1 MSILF
6 PNTNIGISFNS
17 LSSSKVCNSFL
28 EIPMQ
33 SVLLVSI
40 TKIIA
45 SAPFVYLPH
54 SYLYYTYPPISHNL
68 KFTPPFLVDLTFNP
82 IVGAVN
88 DASPIVN

>member
-1 MSILF
+1 M
-6 PNTNIGISFNS
+6 GISFNS

-28 EIPMQ
+28 EIPIQ
-33 SVLLVSI
+33 SALLVSI
-40 TKIIA
+40 TNMMA
-45 SAPFVYLPH
+45 SAPLVYRPH
-54 SYLYYTYPPISHNL
+54 SYLYYTYPPISHNF